1 MVTVERMHQK
11 YFVGINANIDVT
23 ALSSSRL
30 IIACFVDSVL
40 MENVNVD

>member
-11 YFVGINANIDVT
+11 YFIGINADIDVT

-30 IIACFVDSVL
+30 ILACIVDSVL
-40 MENVNVD
+40 MENVDVD